1 MPAVKE
7 DDTPFVCQ
15 IVRQPQLSTANLGQ
29 AKTGK
34 RSAAIQH
41 FVGRAWHDI
50 PSKGFEVNV
59 DSFRSTIPSD

>member
-1 MPAVKE
+1 MPAIKE

-34 RSAAIQH
+34 RIAAIQH
-41 FVGRAWHDI
+41 FVGHAWHDI
-50 PSKGFEVNV
+50 PSKGFEV
-59 DSFRSTIPSD
+59 T